1 MAKRS
6 GYIINIANH
15 FPSGR
20 RRGLPSEGVK
30 GGWGAAWR
38 GEVRPSKRRGCKGG
52 ANGAAGSALRC
63 AVGYP
68 CPGVRHA
75 VARCVNG
82 DFSRRRRATPA
93 AAPPRRRPSDRPP
106 RAFGGNAP
114 KIKNRDVSRP
124 AWSDIPPQRRNGVKS
139 ALKRQLR
146 PLRPWLRPRR
156 SPWAGRKAPHPKG
169 GACGGQGETRAAP
182 PCARHRGVTPIRH
195 VTRNSLGTT
204 VLVHRETEM

>member
-1 MAKRS
+1 MQAVYDLLNLTVFHKSDTLAKRS
-6 GYIINIANH
+6 DYTANPANR

-20 RRGLPSEGVK
+20 RRGLPSQGRE

-52 ANGAAGSALRC
+52 ANGAAGGALRC

-68 CPGVRHA
+68 CHGVRQA

-82 DFSRRRRATPA
+82 DFSRRRRATPT

-124 AWSDIPPQRRNGVKS
+124 AWSAIPPQLRNGVKS

-169 GACGGQGETRAAP
+169 GACGGQGGTRGAP
-182 PCARHRGVTPIRH
+182 PCARRCYT
-195 VTRNSLGTT
+195 
-204 VLVHRETEM
+204 